1 MHRTCP
7 KCILLQAPEIEKE
20 KKKRGRKSKEKKSSN
35 NPEALVISSD
45 ESLDGF
51 DIKQYF
57 ISDKDKHNKKENDK
71 KEEQKQVD
79 AKKKRKRLIESSDSE
94 EDVPNN
100 ETKERICKTN
110 DLNKL
115 HKILIK

>member
-1 MHRTCP
+1 M
-7 KCILLQAPEIEKE
+7 
-20 KKKRGRKSKEKKSSN
+20 
-35 NPEALVISSD
+35 VISSD

-71 KEEQKQVD
+71 KEEQN

-94 EDVPNN
+94 EDIPNN

-110 DLNKL
+110 NLNKL
-115 HKILIK
+115 YKIF